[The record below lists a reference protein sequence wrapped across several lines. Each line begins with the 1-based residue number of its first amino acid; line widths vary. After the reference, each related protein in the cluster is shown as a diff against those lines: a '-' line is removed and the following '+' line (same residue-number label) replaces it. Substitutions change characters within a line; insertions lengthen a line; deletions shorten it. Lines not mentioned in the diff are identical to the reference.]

1 MTSHAMFVYQVRI
14 KELEEALDA
23 ERDARLRVCEIIMYE
38 IATIRLPK
46 L

>member
-1 MTSHAMFVYQVRI
+1 MFVYQARI

-23 ERDARLRVCEIIMYE
+23 ERDARLRVCNIIMYR
-38 IATIRLPK
+38 IVIIRRPK